1 MNKLDELKEYVT
13 KLFENA
19 TEKSVIE
26 NAAVVSNK
34 IDEIA
39 QEQKRAQEDY
49 NSLLKDYK
57 EVVIHSSFKPA
68 NSADK
73 GADIPNASSVNLDS
87 IIADALKKAMEEKN
101 K

>member
-1 MNKLDELKEYVT
+1 MNNLEELKNYVS
-13 KLFENA
+13 KLFEKA
-19 TEKSVIE
+19 TEKDIIE
-26 NAAVVSNK
+26 KAAVVSSK

-39 QEQKRAQEDY
+39 ARQKQQEDEY

-68 NSADK
+68 NQADK
-73 GADIPNASSVNLDS
+73 GADIPSAGHQSLDN
-87 IIADALKKAMEEKN
+87 IFDDAIKHAMENN

>member
-1 MNKLDELKEYVT
+1 MNKLDELKDYVS

-19 TEKSVIE
+19 TEKDIIE
-26 NAAVVSNK
+26 KAAVVSSK

-39 QEQKRAQEDY
+39 SEQTKQQEEY

-68 NSADK
+68 NNADK
-73 GADIPNASSVNLDS
+73 GADIPSANSANLDS
-87 IIADALKKAMEEKN
+87 IIADALKKAMEKN

>member
-1 MNKLDELKEYVT
+1 MKLDELKDYVT
-13 KLFENA
+13 KLFEST
-19 TEKSVIE
+19 TEKDIIE
-26 NAAVVSNK
+26 KAAVVSSK

-39 QEQKRAQEDY
+39 QEQKRAQEEY

-73 GADIPNASSVNLDS
+73 GADIPSANSANLDS
-87 IIADALKKAMEEKN
+87 IIAEALKKAMEEN